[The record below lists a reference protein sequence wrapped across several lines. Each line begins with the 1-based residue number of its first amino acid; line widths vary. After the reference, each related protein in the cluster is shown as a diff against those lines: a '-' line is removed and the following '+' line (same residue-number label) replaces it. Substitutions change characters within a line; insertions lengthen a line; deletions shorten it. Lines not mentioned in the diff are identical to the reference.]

1 MKSLSA
7 FLVSAINV
15 IGFLSLTSLAY
26 SKQPASVSLPGDSN
40 ISCEDSITL
49 VKSDLSRKGF
59 FVTWKNPRSG
69 AIGYPDVKF
78 DNSTIREGYYGYP
91 TNRTQS
97 AVFVLGEVANLYSS
111 PKFMAIFASKI
122 MAACNKVGLVEFAY
136 WYEGSESVGYF
147 PDNTARVF
155 INLATDEST
164 DKQDS
169 LTKTVKTLQG
179 DRKIYQWGYTF
190 SP

>member
-1 MKSLSA
+1 MKLLSA
-7 FLVSAINV
+7 FLVSAVNV
-15 IGFLSLTSLAY
+15 VGFLSLTNLAY
-26 SKQPASVSLPGDSN
+26 SKQPASVSLPRDST
-40 ISCEDSITL
+40 ISCEDSIAI

-59 FVTWKNPRSG
+59 FVPWKNLRSG
-69 AIGYPDVKF
+69 AVGYPEVKF
-78 DNSTIREGYYGYP
+78 DNSMIREGYYGYP

-111 PKFMAIFASKI
+111 PKFMAILASKI
-122 MAACNKVGLVEFAY
+122 MAACNQVGLVEFAY

-155 INLATDEST
+155 INLITESDE
-164 DKQDS
+164 KVDS

-179 DRKIYQWGYTF
+179 DSRIYQWGYTF